1 MVKMKAPEGT
11 TGCSFNGEEFKVA
24 KDGTVE
30 VPAAAVAQLMDH
42 GFTVVASK
50 EGGK

>member
-30 VPAAAVAQLMDH
+30 VPAEAVAQLKDH
-42 GFTVVASK
+42 GFVVVGK
-50 EGGK
+50 DGGK